1 MNLLLKVFVRLCRVV
16 KFQSSHGLNVAVSRP
31 IASEA
36 LKALAVLTSH
46 PGVREVLLTVPSPFA
61 GVMALLCSTADPVDI
76 HQSAVTILGNLSA
89 CRAHA
94 KAITRLKGLPES
106 AISFMAPTASPD
118 LQSRCAA
125 DHYLPAC

>member
-1 MNLLLKVFVRLCRVV
+1 MLSNL
-16 KFQSSHGLNVAVSRP
+16 QSSHGLNVAVSRP

-46 PGVREVLLTVPSPFA
+46 PGVREVLLTVPSPFS
-61 GVMALLCSTADPVDI
+61 GVMALLCRKADPVDI
-76 HQSAVTILGNLSA
+76 HESAVTILGNLSA

-94 KAITRLKGLPES
+94 EAITRLKGLPET
-106 AISFMAPTASPD
+106 AVSFMAPTASPV